1 MKLAEEKMKLKEEIE
16 ISVAHNLVLEDTEER
31 LSVHRRSIVRASKK
45 KTAVKDQGVRQLV
58 I

>member
-1 MKLAEEKMKLKEEIE
+1 MKLKEEIE